1 MLPLV
6 ITPMHDDQ
14 ADGWKHV
21 DGGGF
26 YAQAK
31 IYLTPSKYGLLG
43 GRISKLT
50 IWRSEDDPTPPN
62 EIFNYDRGFDFGY
75 WLIDGWPLAIF
86 IRQLVEQV
94 DGPQRGWWLGFLW
107 GYVVGRV
114 KAVFH
119 FSWETAHHD

>member
-1 MLPLV
+1 MTPLV
-6 ITPMHDDQ
+6 ISPMHDDQ
-14 ADGWKHV
+14 SDGWKHI

-31 IYLTPSKYGLLG
+31 IYLTPSKHGLLG

-50 IWRSEDDPTPPN
+50 IWRSEDDPTSPN

-75 WLIDGWPLAIF
+75 WLIDGWPLALF

-94 DGPQRGWWLGFLW
+94 DGPRRGWWLGFLW

-114 KAVFH
+114 KAVFR
-119 FSWETAHHD
+119 FSWQARRD